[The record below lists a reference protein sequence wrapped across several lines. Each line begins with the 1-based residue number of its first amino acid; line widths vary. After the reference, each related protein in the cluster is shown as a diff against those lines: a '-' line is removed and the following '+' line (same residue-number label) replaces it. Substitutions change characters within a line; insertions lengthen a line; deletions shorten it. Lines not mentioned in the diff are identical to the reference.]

1 MTTTQRRGPLI
12 KRNKNNFLNTKKLL
26 ERFFLKKKTKNLII
40 FI

>member
-26 ERFFLKKKTKNLII
+26 KRFKKKTKSLII